1 MGYHAEGHD
10 PEVLAVHVG
19 LEDDGVE
26 DEDVEDS
33 DNYEYVD
40 SDTSEDE
47 EVFPVIVDMVEEEL
61 AQERIEPFPGDRTIF
76 SEKFG
81 FVCSFD
87 GGDILFNIVQDF
99 VAKVERK
106 RRVTAAAKRKRAKLI
121 EKRNKKRATKEKK
134 RGDRLASSRVMRDN
148 LMHQM
153 EAIVLQEA
161 ELGSALELLD
171 YTRQKCDQQHDAI
184 VQRLE
189 SCEEMLKALE
199 NGAAAEVPVESLLD
213 EEEHRRWKQTK
224 EMVTTILPE
233 VLTRLEDNIE
243 LNNAKIR
250 DVRDKMEELRSK
262 RLALR
267 EEIAVKEEDIAL
279 MLNE

>member
-33 DNYEYVD
+33 DDYEYVD

-121 EKRNKKRATKEKK
+121 EKRNKKRATKVKK
-134 RGDRLASSRVMRDN
+134 RVKVAERAEKARLRAQRNRDRKK
-148 LMHQM
+148 
-153 EAIVLQEA
+153 
-161 ELGSALELLD
+161 LEKVGARL
-171 YTRQKCDQQHDAI
+171 KKK
-184 VQRLE
+184 QRR
-189 SCEEMLKALE
+189 K
-199 NGAAAEVPVESLLD
+199 
-213 EEEHRRWKQTK
+213 
-224 EMVTTILPE
+224 
-233 VLTRLEDNIE
+233 
-243 LNNAKIR
+243 
-250 DVRDKMEELRSK
+250 
-262 RLALR
+262 
-267 EEIAVKEEDIAL
+267 
-279 MLNE
+279 

>member
-99 VAKVERK
+99 VA
-106 RRVTAAAKRKRAKLI
+106 
-121 EKRNKKRATKEKK
+121 KEKK

>member
-1 MGYHAEGHD
+1 MKKMKGCLVVPQDENWLELQQLLQSTANEGPSLA
-10 PEVLAVHVG
+10 PESSA
-19 LEDDGVE
+19 
-26 DEDVEDS
+26 
-33 DNYEYVD
+33 
-40 SDTSEDE
+40 
-47 EVFPVIVDMVEEEL
+47 FR
-61 AQERIEPFPGDRTIF
+61 Q
-76 SEKFG
+76 
-81 FVCSFD
+81 
-87 GGDILFNIVQDF
+87 
-99 VAKVERK
+99 
-106 RRVTAAAKRKRAKLI
+106 
-121 EKRNKKRATKEKK
+121 EKK

-213 EEEHRRWKQTK
+213 EEETK
-224 EMVTTILPE
+224 VEANQRDGNDYLPE

>member
-1 MGYHAEGHD
+1 MKKMKGCLVVPQHENWLELQQLLKSTANESPSLA
-10 PEVLAVHVG
+10 PESSA
-19 LEDDGVE
+19 
-26 DEDVEDS
+26 
-33 DNYEYVD
+33 
-40 SDTSEDE
+40 
-47 EVFPVIVDMVEEEL
+47 FR
-61 AQERIEPFPGDRTIF
+61 Q
-76 SEKFG
+76 
-81 FVCSFD
+81 
-87 GGDILFNIVQDF
+87 
-99 VAKVERK
+99 
-106 RRVTAAAKRKRAKLI
+106 
-121 EKRNKKRATKEKK
+121 EKK